1 MLGQQPTV
9 TIKCLAHKITSNV
22 PDMYCMLLHEEE
34 ITLFNGVTS
43 VRRLSERKPFVKI
56 EKI

>member
-9 TIKCLAHKITSNV
+9 TIKCLAHKITSNA
-22 PDMYCMLLHEEE
+22 PDMYCTLRDEED
-34 ITLFNGVTS
+34 ITLSNGVTS
-43 VRRLSERKPFVKI
+43 VGRCFERKPFVKV

>member
-9 TIKCLAHKITSNV
+9 TIKCLAHKVTSNA
-22 PDMYCMLLHEEE
+22 PDMYCMLLYEEE
-34 ITLFNGVTS
+34 ITLSNGVTS
-43 VRRLSERKPFVKI
+43 VRRSFERKPFVKV